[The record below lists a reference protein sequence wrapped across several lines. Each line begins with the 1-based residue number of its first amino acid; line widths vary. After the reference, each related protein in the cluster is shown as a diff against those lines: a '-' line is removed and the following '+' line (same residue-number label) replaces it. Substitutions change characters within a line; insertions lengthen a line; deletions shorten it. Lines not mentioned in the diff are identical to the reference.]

1 MHIHRQ
7 LILCKNVYGDY
18 NKYILKCTILMAV
31 FKISTLIQRSMGS
44 FPGYSQ
50 VLQLRLS
57 DSLWVM
63 PSAVSSLLQT
73 AL

>member
-7 LILCKNVYGDY
+7 LKSCKNVHGDY

-31 FKISTLIQRSMGS
+31 FKISTLTQRSMGS

-50 VLQLRLS
+50 VPQLRLS

-63 PSAVSSLLQT
+63 PSVVSSLLQT
-73 AL
+73 TL